1 MDAVYSTS
9 LCILQALLQIGLS
22 LVPAISLQNANRS
35 LGDPSRS
42 LQGSLG
48 LLNRVRLLTLFE
60 CTRVLCGSACFH
72 VPVPIL
78 HRFFLQVKGPF
89 IMLVLGIRQST
100 LALMLNVWK
109 MRYSS
114 VACLVVSDAFC
125 IQLLMFTPPN
135 VFTVIYCQLAA
146 YKGLQPKR
154 TDVSVFYKLPYYY
167 PHELQ

>member
-1 MDAVYSTS
+1 MQCTQR

-22 LVPAISLQNANRS
+22 LVPAISLQNANCS
-35 LGDPSRS
+35 LGFPSQS

-60 CTRVLCGSACFH
+60 CPRVLCGGACFH

-125 IQLLMFTPPN
+125 IQLLMFTPPRLHC
-135 VFTVIYCQLAA
+135 YLM
-146 YKGLQPKR
+146 P
-154 TDVSVFYKLPYYY
+154 VSGVLRSSAET
-167 PHELQ
+167 H